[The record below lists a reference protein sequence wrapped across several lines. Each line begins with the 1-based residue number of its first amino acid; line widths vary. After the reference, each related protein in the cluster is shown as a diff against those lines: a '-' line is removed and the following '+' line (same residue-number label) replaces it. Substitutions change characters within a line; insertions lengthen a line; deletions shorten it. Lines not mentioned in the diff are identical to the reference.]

1 MAPSSPQNEQNANPA
16 AGGGQD
22 QRSENLLPGEGGA
35 EDGRFDVAEEVN
47 LDEQSD
53 EARRVGQLPENGIAD
68 AVPDALKT
76 PVPSQPL
83 PPKA

>member
-1 MAPSSPQNEQNANPA
+1 MAPPNEQKDRSAPI

-35 EDGRFDVAEEVN
+35 EDGRFDVAEEVS
-47 LDEQSD
+47 LDQHSD

-68 AVPDALKT
+68 AVPEALKS
-76 PVPSQPL
+76 PVPSQQV
-83 PPKA
+83 PPKQ